1 MTKRTLVGLLTTLFL
16 TGVSHADAQ
25 QAKAYRVGVI
35 MQGGP
40 YYEAIDG
47 LRDGLRKLGL
57 QESKDFI
64 LEIRDAKG
72 DLKLAEESAR
82 QLEREKVDLIYTLA
96 TSVTKAVKQA
106 TTEIPIVSMPG
117 MILLPSA

>member
-1 MTKRTLVGLLTTLFL
+1 MTKRTLVGLLATLFL

-25 QAKAYRVGVI
+25 QAKIYRVGVI

-40 YYEAIDG
+40 YYEATDG

-82 QLEREKVDLIYTLA
+82 QLNGRKLI
-96 TSVTKAVKQA
+96 
-106 TTEIPIVSMPG
+106 
-117 MILLPSA
+117 

>member
-1 MTKRTLVGLLTTLFL
+1 MTKRMLVGLLTTFFL

-25 QAKAYRVGVI
+25 QAKVYRVGVI

-64 LEIRDAKG
+64 LEIRDAG
-72 DLKLAEESAR
+72 RSETCGGIRQAAGTRES
-82 QLEREKVDLIYTLA
+82 
-96 TSVTKAVKQA
+96 
-106 TTEIPIVSMPG
+106 
-117 MILLPSA
+117 